1 MMKNDNYSNCYKSGD
16 VRVDYRYYFK
26 KWEKLLGDGSVLSVL
41 LTGVGGQGILLT
53 SKVLSEAALLYGL
66 DVKVSEVHGMAQ
78 RGGSVIGSV
87 RMGRKVYSP
96 TVSKA
101 DFIISLE
108 KLEALRYINK
118 LDSDGFIILNNVE
131 IYPVSVFYGDV
142 NYPED
147 IISRIGSITSNYMV
161 VKALEIAKRLN
172 EIRATNIV
180 LLGCLSNFIPIENE
194 CWIDSIKKN
203 VPCQAV
209 DINLEAFS
217 EGRKI
222 IN

>member
-1 MMKNDNYSNCYKSGD
+1 MMKNDNYSNYYKSGIKK
-16 VRVDYRYYFK
+16 VNFKYYFK
-26 KWEKLLGDGSVLSVL
+26 RWEKLLEDGSVLSVL

-87 RMGRKVYSP
+87 RMGREVYSP
-96 TVSKA
+96 IISKA
-101 DFIISLE
+101 NFIVSLE
-108 KLEALRYINK
+108 KLEALRYMNK
-118 LDSDGFIILNNVE
+118 LDSDGFIVLNDVE
-131 IYPVSVFYGDV
+131 IYPVSVFYGDI

-180 LLGCLSNFIPIENE
+180 LLGCLSNFIPIDYD

-203 VPCQAV
+203 VPRQAV
-209 DINLEAFS
+209 DINS
-217 EGRKI
+217 Y
-222 IN
+222 

>member
-1 MMKNDNYSNCYKSGD
+1 MADYK
-16 VRVDYRYYFK
+16 YYFK
-26 KWEKLLGDGSVLSVL
+26 KWEKLLKDGNILSIL

-53 SKVLSEAALLYGL
+53 SRVLSEAALLSGL
-66 DVKVSEVHGMAQ
+66 DVKVSEVHGMSQ

-87 RMGRKVYSP
+87 RMGNKVYSP
-96 TVSKA
+96 TVGKA

-118 LDSDGFIILNNVE
+118 LDSDGFIISNDAE
-131 IYPVSVFYGDV
+131 IYPISVFYGDIA
-142 NYPED
+142 YPKD
-147 IISRIGSITSNYMV
+147 IISRIGSITSNYMIV
-161 VKALEIAKRLN
+161 EALKIAKKLN

-180 LLGCLSNFIPIENE
+180 LLGCLSNFIPLDYE
-194 CWIDSIKKN
+194 CWIAAIKKN
-203 VPCQAV
+203 VPRKAV
-209 DINLEAFS
+209 DINLEAFR